1 MADPKFVKFNPEAQ
15 AAHDAWHQ
23 QMASIDAENA
33 ILRARAAEI
42 IKLKTDLDARRDKAH
57 AAHTHG
63 ARNQVRRYCRPRNA
77 PCVAGRSGQG
87 RAGHRRGEA
96 VWLTSQPAVPAG
108 SGARSIRPCEIF
120 H

>member
-23 QMASIDAENA
+23 QMASIDAEDA

-57 AAHTHG
+57 AAHTQSIVTAH
-63 ARNQVRRYCRPRNA
+63 PEIM
-77 PCVAGRSGQG
+77 PDGRVPVLEIKCDGIVVHATLHASP
-87 RAGHRRGEA
+87 AEA
-96 VWLTSQPAVPAG
+96 VKVAQAIAEGKLYG
-108 SGARSIRPCEIF
+108 
-120 H
+120 